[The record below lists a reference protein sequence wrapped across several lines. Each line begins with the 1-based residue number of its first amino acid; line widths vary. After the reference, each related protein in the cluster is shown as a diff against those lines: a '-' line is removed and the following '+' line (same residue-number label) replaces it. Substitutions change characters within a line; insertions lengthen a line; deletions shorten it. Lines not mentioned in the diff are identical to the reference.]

1 MGYIHSPS
9 QEKYVMNF
17 KMLLF
22 VGLLWSAAVCARA
35 ADLVI
40 AENGKTDY
48 QVVIPD
54 SSASTNIH
62 VWLNNTARLFQD
74 VFRTNGF
81 DAPVVTESARDQ
93 TRPGIYLGATEF
105 ALANGVTFKKHS
117 GWSYAH
123 KVVGKD
129 VIVAGNDHPS
139 SVRAD
144 PADKNRR
151 TIVSQ
156 WPRVGTVKAAA
167 DFLRQYMGVS
177 FLYPDIGPW
186 STFPTNEAVSI
197 LDSPAVEFLK
207 TPAIRIP
214 SDLDVF
220 KTPSLEYNTGGPARA
235 GFFDI
240 ANNMFPRVDIAFGCH
255 TYERAIPPGTYSK
268 THPEYFAL
276 INQQRTS
283 DGQYCISNPEVQ
295 ELFYKDVARLLDMG
309 FAIADLGQPDG
320 FRACQCEKCKK
331 LFDTDDWSEKLW
343 ILHRKIAERV
353 LKSYPDRKIMLMA
366 YMHTEKTPK
375 TFKKFPENVM
385 IMLCGTNEKDFNE
398 WREIEV
404 PGGFTSYIY
413 NWCANQAGR
422 YNPMRTPRYV
432 EAQALR
438 LYTNSVHGINR
449 DGPGDLFGLEG
460 PVYYTFAR
468 MFDDP
473 ENNTARMLVDE
484 FCAAA
489 FGKAAGAMQQFYATL
504 YHGIE
509 LYSEFLGTRCPA
521 WTYTSISGGRRKF
534 LNDPFQIIA
543 FLNTPEML
551 SSMENNLSQAEKA
564 ADSEKARQRLALVR
578 LEFDYIKN
586 LAAVVHLYHAF
597 QIRQDRA
604 SRDRLLDAI
613 DARNAQIKECYKPLP
628 GWKFKPFPPG
638 GHDANHLRLKYNL
651 YQGPFQDTCL
661 NWDTKVMRDAP
672 LPGAGTIKVNFAKE
686 APGMESQEWRR
697 SEAQGLGILPGTATS
712 LVFKTA
718 MRALYD
724 RQKIYLRFEGELPAG
739 MTNFAAVARDG
750 DFAKEESLDIIIAP
764 FGNRDR
770 YYRFKVGPQGSS
782 KYDAAN
788 GFITDPMDPRI
799 REDDPAWNGE
809 WAYDCRF
816 EKKKRNTWMALLSIP
831 FKTLGVDPPAAG
843 AIWMGNFGRSHYE
856 GTNLV
861 ERSIWTANPDTKWID
876 SREAF
881 GTIAFEDK
889 KP

>member
-1 MGYIHSPS
+1 MKNRFLS
-9 QEKYVMNF
+9 
-17 KMLLF
+17 MLLLF
-22 VGLLWSAAVCARA
+22 LAAISTGKA
-35 ADLVI
+35 AELVI
-40 AENGKTDY
+40 AENGRCEY
-48 QVVIPD
+48 QIVIPD
-54 SSASTNIH
+54 SSSATNIH
-62 VWLNNTARLFQD
+62 VWINNTALLFRD
-74 VFRTNGF
+74 AFKINGF
-81 DAPVVTESARDQ
+81 DVPVVTESARD
-93 TRPGIYLGATEF
+93 PAHPAIYLGATEF
-105 ALANGVTFKKHS
+105 ARRNKISFGKHA

-129 VIVAGNDHPS
+129 VIIAGNDHPT
-139 SVRAD
+139 SVKAD

-156 WPRVGTVKAAA
+156 WPRVATVKGAA
-167 DFLRQYMGVS
+167 DFLRQYIGVR
-177 FLYPDIGPW
+177 FLYPDLAPW
-186 STFPTNEAVSI
+186 STWPTNAAVSL
-197 LDSPAVEFLK
+197 LDSPAIEFLK
-207 TPAIRIP
+207 TTSIRIP
-214 SDLDVF
+214 ADLDII

-276 INQQRTS
+276 INQKRTS

-295 ELFYKDVARLLDMG
+295 ELFYKDVIRLLDMG

-320 FRACQCEKCKK
+320 FRPCQCEKCAK

-353 LKSYPDRKIMLMA
+353 LKSHPDGKIMLMA

-375 TFKKFPENVM
+375 TFKKFPANTM
-385 IMLCGTNEKDFNE
+385 IMLCGTNEKDFSE
-398 WREIEV
+398 WREIDV

-432 EAQALR
+432 EAQARR
-438 LYTNSVHGINR
+438 LFTNGVHGINR

-460 PVYYTFAR
+460 PVYYTLAR

-473 ENNTARMLVDE
+473 ENNNARMLVDE
-484 FCAAA
+484 FCTAA
-489 FGKAAGAMQQFYATL
+489 FGKASPAMHKFYAEL

-521 WTYTSISGGRRKF
+521 WVYINISGGRRKF

-543 FLNTPEML
+543 FLNTPDML
-551 SSMENNLSQAEKA
+551 SSMETSLSQAEKS
-564 ADSEKARQRLALVR
+564 ADTDKARQRLALVR
-578 LEFDYIKN
+578 LEFDYIKH
-586 LAAVVHLYHAF
+586 LATVVHLYHAF
-597 QIRQDRA
+597 QLRQDRP

-628 GWKFKPFPPG
+628 GWKYKPFPPG

-672 LPGAGTIKVNFAKE
+672 LPDAGKMAVKFAGGPAGINDDAWKKAGAQFLKAV
-686 APGMESQEWRR
+686 PG
-697 SEAQGLGILPGTATS
+697 ATS
-712 LVFKTA
+712 FVYRTA
-718 MRALYD
+718 VRALYD
-724 RQKIYLRFEGELPAG
+724 RDKLYLRFESDLPAG
-739 MTNFAAVARDG
+739 ATNFPAIARDG
-750 DFAKEESLDIIIAP
+750 DFSGREALDIVIAP
-764 FGNRDR
+764 FGSRDKF
-770 YYRFKVGPQGSS
+770 YRFKVSPAAGAQ
-782 KYDAAN
+782 YDAAN
-788 GFITDPMDPRI
+788 GFIADPMDPRF
-799 REDDPAWNGE
+799 REDDPDWNGE
-809 WAYDCRF
+809 WTCESTL
-816 EKKKRNTWMALLSIP
+816 EKKKKNTWTALISIP
-831 FKTLGVDPPAAG
+831 FKTLGLKPPEGG
-843 AIWMGNFGRSHYE
+843 ALWMGNFGRSHCD

-861 ERSIWTANPDTKWID
+861 ERSIWTAGPDTKWVD
-876 SREAF
+876 SRDAF
-881 GTIAFEDK
+881 GAIAFEDE